1 MNCRLCAL
9 CCALALAFS
18 LSACSGDKPITHAS
32 PTPAPTPSVSP
43 TPSPSPS
50 ASEPAPEITPEP
62 SPVPTPTESAGPD
75 AAPVGAQLPGAWN
88 DREAQV
94 SFGMSPGTNCPLAV
108 FDARVGLNDLSV
120 SLVPLGSGPDIQSF
134 LEADIRIP
142 HTSVSYDS
150 GADALVLRLENT
162 VLETGDP
169 AEAAGNDDWVFDFI
183 GEHGLRYPHSFPMG
197 SIGEDN
203 RFFER
208 AAISTDGTDTTIT
221 LRLTGKA
228 MSYRVESGSLD
239 GEGML
244 PYFRILFSEAPA

>member
-1 MNCRLCAL
+1 MSTVRPLLCPGAGIFPLRLLRGQAHHPRFPY
-9 CCALALAFS
+9 AGPHTVRFPHTV
-18 LSACSGDKPITHAS
+18 PISIGVGA
-32 PTPAPTPSVSP
+32 
-43 TPSPSPS
+43 
-50 ASEPAPEITPEP
+50 APEITPEP

-94 SFGMSPGTNCPLAV
+94 SFGMSPGTDCPLAV

-134 LEADIRIP
+134 LETDIRIP

-244 PYFRILFSEAPA
+244 PYFRILFSEEPA

>member
-1 MNCRLCAL
+1 M
-9 CCALALAFS
+9 
-18 LSACSGDKPITHAS
+18 
-32 PTPAPTPSVSP
+32 
-43 TPSPSPS
+43 
-50 ASEPAPEITPEP
+50 
-62 SPVPTPTESAGPD
+62 
-75 AAPVGAQLPGAWN
+75 
-88 DREAQV
+88 AQV
-94 SFGMSPGTNCPLAV
+94 SFGMSPGTDCPLAV

-239 GEGML
+239 VEGML

>member
-1 MNCRLCAL
+1 M
-9 CCALALAFS
+9 
-18 LSACSGDKPITHAS
+18 
-32 PTPAPTPSVSP
+32 
-43 TPSPSPS
+43 
-50 ASEPAPEITPEP
+50 
-62 SPVPTPTESAGPD
+62 
-75 AAPVGAQLPGAWN
+75 
-88 DREAQV
+88 
-94 SFGMSPGTNCPLAV
+94 
-108 FDARVGLNDLSV
+108 GLNDLSV

-183 GEHGLRYPHSFPMG
+183 GEHGLRYPYSFPMG

-244 PYFRILFSEAPA
+244 PISASSSAKSLPELQTRARSLSARRLSVFSVFSPSRRPGTSGWRCRCPRR

>member
-1 MNCRLCAL
+1 M
-9 CCALALAFS
+9 
-18 LSACSGDKPITHAS
+18 
-32 PTPAPTPSVSP
+32 
-43 TPSPSPS
+43 
-50 ASEPAPEITPEP
+50 
-62 SPVPTPTESAGPD
+62 
-75 AAPVGAQLPGAWN
+75 
-88 DREAQV
+88 
-94 SFGMSPGTNCPLAV
+94 
-108 FDARVGLNDLSV
+108 
-120 SLVPLGSGPDIQSF
+120 
-134 LEADIRIP
+134 
-142 HTSVSYDS
+142 
-150 GADALVLRLENT
+150 
-162 VLETGDP
+162 LETGDP

-239 GEGML
+239 VEGML